1 MATEQLPTAV
11 YAIGGQP
18 TVSGWVLPQAQYGIE
33 EDTEAK
39 QNSNGRF
46 NAKITYSRRPT
57 LQVTLEAEHGTTLT
71 AYQDGGQIASGVL
84 ADAAGT
90 ETAWKI
96 RNATLTKT
104 RGPAQ
109 VELDLIA
116 QTDLLA

>member
-18 TVSGWVLPQAQYGIE
+18 TVSGWVLPQAQYGFE
-33 EDTEAK
+33 EDSEVKT
-39 QNSNGRF
+39 NSNGRF
-46 NAKITYSRRPT
+46 NAKIAYSRRPT

-71 AYQDGGQIASGVL
+71 TYQTGGAIAGGVFADGGGNA
-84 ADAAGT
+84 
-90 ETAWKI
+90 TAWKI